1 MRRLW
6 LCLLVACASSRQPAL
21 HYPLHP
27 ALRSA
32 SGGPVEILGAVARP
46 CAVPWSPGL
55 TLRGALRFAGGPS
68 ALGMRHARITRGGLQ
83 FDVPVQAIVA
93 GTAPDP
99 ELAPGDVVLVE
110 SARFVD

>member
-6 LCLLVACASSRQPAL
+6 LCMLVACASTPAPR
-21 HYPLHP
+21 YPLHP

-32 SGGPVEILGAVARP
+32 SGGPVEIIGAVERP

-55 TLRGALRFAGGPS
+55 TLRAALRFAGGPS
-68 ALGMRHARITRGGLQ
+68 ELGMRDARITRGRTQ
-83 FDVPVQAIVA
+83 FIVPVQDIVA

-110 SARFVD
+110 TARIVD